1 MDDKKTP
8 SPWDNDIISSAPAPT
23 PARPSQQSVGAPA
36 WLGRP
41 ILHPDHANDLE
52 TNAAV
57 NEFGLKMPRDKAEEG
72 AYLDYV
78 KGQRQQAAGHHL
90 AGMRAA
96 RAAGDMEAARKHG
109 LMYKLHSE
117 ALGNEPVGPVHP
129 EVASQE
135 QGYKMKFRPH
145 RGDLFALD
153 HGKAPEGV
161 VSDKPKGPPP
171 IPADATMGK
180 TERDALYT
188 IYLGAQAL
196 LSKSDNHDPSEYS
209 EWIES
214 IKGPGHYCHSCRAA
228 TPESSKGFN
237 AQKPM
242 PLHQH
247 KESCQWRQ
255 SQTKKAELGK
265 AEHQHQYPRNEKSKT
280 GSTCSGCNKHFKF
293 CKECGSLMDAP
304 GHSPASAEKIHECG
318 DVDMGKGEV
327 VGKIGNDK
335 GAEPQP
341 KHKEKFH
348 DIGIAAATKWAKDS
362 GTPIHPNAPKIGSYF
377 DQDAKKTE
385 LEKKSP
391 PGRKEEVEELKGK
404 GLPASE
410 AFGIAWKQQNERGK
424 PTKKGEMSPKVVPCV
439 CSSYQFPHRHGSGK
453 CGGKK

>member
-153 HGKAPEGV
+153 HGKAPDGV

-180 TERDALYT
+180 TEREALYT

-255 SQTKKAELGK
+255 SQTKKTEL
-265 AEHQHQYPRNEKSKT
+265 EK
-280 GSTCSGCNKHFKF
+280 
-293 CKECGSLMDAP
+293 
-304 GHSPASAEKIHECG
+304 G
-318 DVDMGKGEV
+318 DV

-362 GTPIHPNAPKIGSYF
+362 GTPIHPKAPKIGSYF
-377 DQDAKKTE
+377 DQDKAG

-410 AFGIAWKQQNERGK
+410 AFGIAWKQQNEHGK